1 MNSLCLEPEV
11 SLSAPPVSVA
21 NPPAARGT
29 FVAAVR
35 AIRPQ
40 AGLLAC
46 IESIARDR
54 KMFLSQQ
61 ALLQRFPRRCRRFQ
75 TDEGRIDYRDA
86 LELMA
91 ALGLADSFET
101 VRDIPGL
108 ADLGDRITRGVMLC
122 VPDASG
128 GQPRWWRL
136 AGVKGTC
143 ILAMQPESE
152 DPAQFAEVSFVALES
167 AGAWALALD

>member
-11 SLSAPPVSVA
+11 TSPEMIAPALPL
-21 NPPAARGT
+21 PAARPV
-29 FVAAVR
+29 VAAVR

-40 AGLLAC
+40 SGLLAC

-54 KMFLSQQ
+54 KVSVSQQ

-75 TDEGRIDYRDA
+75 ADEGRVDYRDA

-91 ALGLADSFET
+91 ELGVADSFET
-101 VRDIPGL
+101 VREIPGL
-108 ADLGDRITRGVMLC
+108 ADLGDRVTRGVLLC

-136 AGVKGTC
+136 AGVKGGG
-143 ILAMQPESE
+143 IVAMQPESA
-152 DPAQFAEVSFVALES
+152 DPARFAEVTFAELES
-167 AGAWALALD
+167 VGAWALVLD